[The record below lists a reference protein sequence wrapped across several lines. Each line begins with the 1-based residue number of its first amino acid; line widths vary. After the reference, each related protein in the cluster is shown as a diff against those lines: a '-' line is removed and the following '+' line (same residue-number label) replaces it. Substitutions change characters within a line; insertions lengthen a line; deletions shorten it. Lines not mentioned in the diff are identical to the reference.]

1 MTWVK
6 AGPARQ
12 SMDHPLDPPEFPAH
26 GKYTPLE
33 ELWEVAAAIAS
44 LANAKGTVKK
54 LGCKQKQSLVGR

>member
-12 SMDHPLDPPEFPAH
+12 SMDHPLDPPEFPTL

-33 ELWEVAAAIAS
+33 EHWEVAAASAP
-44 LANAKGTVKK
+44 LVNARGTVEK
-54 LGCKQKQSLVGR
+54 LGCKQKQSLVRR